1 MTGNRQMTI
10 GNRKGAKTNCV
21 GERMTLL
28 GKKVRSRGKGQC
40 PIDKGQLQYH
50 AHVICDLEL
59 GIGSTIFP
67 ICPQI
72 YGITRQYS
80 TYMSIVGVVHCL
92 CTSQAQMMC
101 TQVV

>member
-40 PIDKGQLQYH
+40 PIDKGQPQYH

-59 GIGSTIFP
+59 GIGPRIFP
-67 ICPQI
+67 ICAQI
-72 YGITRQYS
+72 YDITREYS
-80 TYMSIVGVVHCL
+80 MYMSTGGVVHCL
-92 CTSQAQMMC
+92 CTF
-101 TQVV
+101 